1 MKHAPT
7 LNFIVLTLLFFGGI
21 AGIAVSATAQN
32 QAAQSQ
38 SHLSAQASASPAGTS
53 SVAPSTG
60 ERSVTLQEA
69 SGPVTVTW
77 GQPRALP
84 NAADYQV
91 KVADLDRSGD
101 GVLTRAEIP
110 PDHALSSEF
119 KLVDRNHDGKI
130 TPTELQNWR

>member
-7 LNFIVLTLLFFGGI
+7 LNSTVLTLLFFGGI
-21 AGIAVSATAQN
+21 AVPATAQN
-32 QAAQSQ
+32 QTAQSQ
-38 SHLSAQASASPAGTS
+38 PHPSAQARTNQAGTS
-53 SVAPSTG
+53 SVASSAG

-69 SGPVTVTW
+69 SGPVTVSW

-91 KVADLDRSGD
+91 KVSDLDRNGD
-101 GVLTRAEIP
+101 GVLTRAEVP
-110 PDHALSSEF
+110 PEHALSSEF

-130 TPTELQNWR
+130 TAVELQNWR

>member
-7 LNFIVLTLLFFGGI
+7 LNVPVLTLLFLGGI
-21 AGIAVSATAQN
+21 TASATAQN
-32 QAAQSQ
+32 QAVQGQSQ
-38 SHLSAQASASPAGTS
+38 LSAQPTPRSA
-53 SVAPSTG
+53 APSTSA
-60 ERSVTLQEA
+60 RSVTLQES

-77 GQPRALP
+77 GQSSTLP

-91 KVADLDRSGD
+91 KVSDLDRNGD
-101 GVLTRAEIP
+101 GVLTRAEVP